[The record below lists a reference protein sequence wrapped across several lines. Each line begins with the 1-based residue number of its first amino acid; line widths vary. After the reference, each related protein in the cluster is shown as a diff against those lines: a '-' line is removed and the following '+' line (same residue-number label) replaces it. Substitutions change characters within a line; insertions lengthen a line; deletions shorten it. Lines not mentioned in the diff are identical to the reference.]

1 MGGSFFFA
9 FRSREKPKKRRFAKA
24 MFQNVLHKKRC
35 FRKQK
40 KVLRK
45 KGMLSENKQRTT
57 ACEHKRQPQQP
68 LTATTTTVTP
78 TDHHGIKRPHFQH
91 PHRKIPPFLSEKR
104 YFFMRFR
111 FLQRES
117 FPLQKPYLKRFL
129 NHSMILSKKA
139 RIFAKMLFSGTSSV
153 SYC

>member
-1 MGGSFFFA
+1 MGGSFFCVSEQRKA
-9 FRSREKPKKRRFAKA
+9 KKRRFAKA

-45 KGMLSENKQRTT
+45 RGCYQRTNNGQLPVNT
-57 ACEHKRQPQQP
+57 KGNHSNHSRQPQQRSHQP
-68 LTATTTTVTP
+68 IITVQ
-78 TDHHGIKRPHFQH
+78 KRPHFQH